1 MSPGPVSHIHRSP
14 FTVLPLINPPI
25 RYTEPSLLEVALT
38 AAPYLGNGFVCDTV
52 KFNFRC
58 DQGYGELFSSAFS
71 GGGVR
76 LCRDPSRGVCE
87 GRNVSMSSNASHLA
101 TLWTGVHLH
110 HPGSYC
116 AFSDPDLEQPAL
128 SKHLRALV
136 LLPLAVDSACRVSLR
151 LMSSDW
157 RWHLRRELASLVSR
171 RSGCH

>member
-14 FTVLPLINPPI
+14 FTVLPLINPPM
-25 RYTEPSLLEVALT
+25 RYTDPSLLEVALT

-87 GRNVSMSSNASHLA
+87 GYIVSRSSIRPISL
-101 TLWTGVHLH
+101 
-110 HPGSYC
+110 
-116 AFSDPDLEQPAL
+116 L
-128 SKHLRALV
+128 SK
-136 LLPLAVDSACRVSLR
+136 RVSTYIVLAHIARPLLR
-151 LMSSDW
+151 TWNDLPSREVCR
-157 RWHLRRELASLVSR
+157 RWSCFHGRWTPHADFL
-171 RSGCH
+171 